1 MWRKI
6 VKQSKTEENSL
17 NFWILNK
24 SYNKINILYKKRNE
38 TKSLLDSENKNIYN
52 LDVLLFLTKGRKEE
66 NWQERKASFFP
77 FQL

>member
-24 SYNKINILYKKRNE
+24 SYNKNILYKKRNE